1 LISTQNEG
9 KVIHSNFQ
17 EPHRLTGSNRVSA
30 DGTLW
35 MNLWKL
41 WIARHCCHRLA
52 VCGDREDV
60 SVKRTDEVEAARS
73 VITDDGGVG
82 VI

>member
-1 LISTQNEG
+1 
-9 KVIHSNFQ
+9 
-17 EPHRLTGSNRVSA
+17 
-30 DGTLW
+30 

-52 VCGDREDV
+52 MCGDREDV

-82 VI
+82 VSRKIRR

>member
-1 LISTQNEG
+1 
-9 KVIHSNFQ
+9 
-17 EPHRLTGSNRVSA
+17 LTGSNRVSA

-52 VCGDREDV
+52 VCGDREQV
-60 SVKRTDEVEAARS
+60 SVKGMDEVEAARS